1 VSTRVKQNRL
11 QFAAFAVVVTVM
23 MTSSACRLVSREVAC
38 RRDRDCPLDAGM
50 SYCTSWDADA
60 GLCTDDEDFRGDFP
74 EEDAGDLPDIDAG
87 AGDAGAGG
95 LLADE

>member
-1 VSTRVKQNRL
+1 M
-11 QFAAFAVVVTVM
+11 AVVVLVM
-23 MTSSACRLVSREVAC
+23 LSSTACRLVSREVAC

-74 EEDAGDLPDIDAG
+74 EEDAGEEIVVDAG
-87 AGDAGAGG
+87 SGDAGSPG
-95 LLADE
+95 LLADD